1 MSKKIKMTAIAFL
14 LFPVIT
20 GCSSVNDNKA
30 VIDNEIVRALIIGS
44 AEHPDP
50 VLKMVHDL
58 EKKGILK
65 NVIVRESFPVQID
78 VTGPKD
84 VIKKLKAIPK
94 EIPPEFK

>member
-1 MSKKIKMTAIAFL
+1 MPKKIKMTAIAFL

-20 GCSSVNDNKA
+20 GCSSVNDNETT
-30 VIDNEIVRALIIGS
+30 VDNEIVRALIIGS

-65 NVIVRESFPVQID
+65 NVIVRESFPVQIE

-94 EIPPEFK
+94 EIPAEFK